1 MASCSKTNASERAM
15 VIGLGALNLFG
26 VVVLGTMLKYGS
38 VELLFFANCLTL
50 YSNTLSYFT
59 LFSGK

>member
-38 VELLFFANCLTL
+38 VELLFFLQIVL
-50 YSNTLSYFT
+50 LNTLIT
-59 LFSGK
+59 CLILL